1 MHGAARPGLARK
13 LTCVVLP
20 LFHLHPATLQHW
32 CGPCKLVLPS
42 VEWAAK
48 EYDGQ
53 IKVVKVE
60 ADSNKDLV
68 EKFKVGR
75 RRLAQAL
82 LACERSG
89 SETSGGTAWH
99 RSAVVAAEGA
109 KATKQRRWQ
118 L

>member
-1 MHGAARPGLARK
+1 MKRHGQHWPRSFTRVVHSLFKLHSAA
-13 LTCVVLP
+13 
-20 LFHLHPATLQHW
+20 LQHW

-75 RRLAQAL
+75 RELAHAL
-82 LACERSG
+82 LACERSQG
-89 SETSGGTAWH
+89 ETSGGTAWH
-99 RSAVVAAEGA
+99 RSAATAAEGA
-109 KATKQRRWQ
+109 
-118 L
+118 

>member
-1 MHGAARPGLARK
+1 MERHGQDWLGSFTR
-13 LTCVVLP
+13 VVLH
-20 LFHLHPATLQHW
+20 LFQLHPATLQHW

-75 RRLAQAL
+75 RTLAQAL
-82 LACERSG
+82 LACERSQRDM
-89 SETSGGTAWH
+89 SVGTA
-99 RSAVVAAEGA
+99 
-109 KATKQRRWQ
+109 
-118 L
+118 